1 DTQHWAARFTQ
12 TRRTG
17 SYQYTVTV
25 EGNVEVSTKVPE
37 RSAVNTAGYLNTF
50 ADLGEI
56 VRSHIITVESAMETM
71 TVAEPLNAPAGICT
85 LKRPARIVPPRAPST
100 VAETLSDR
108 EVRRP
113 PLRAPSAGMPTGAA
127 PQASGPS
134 GEAATLRRQSHRR
147 AAPP

>member
-1 DTQHWAARFTQ
+1 M
-12 TRRTG
+12 
-17 SYQYTVTV
+17 
-25 EGNVEVSTKVPE
+25 
-37 RSAVNTAGYLNTF
+37 NTF

-71 TVAEPLNAPAGICT
+71 TVAEPLNAPAGIWT

-113 PLRAPSAGMPTGAA
+113 PLRAPSAAMPTGA
-127 PQASGPS
+127 G
-134 GEAATLRRQSHRR
+134 T
-147 AAPP
+147 